1 MNPIQALRLA
11 LTLTISLAALMIGW
25 SLWDHY
31 MRDPWTRDGR
41 VRANVVN
48 IAPDVAGPVAEI
60 RIKDNQLVHKGDLLI
75 RLDPQRYS
83 LALQQA
89 EAALKARDIEWQLRQ
104 QEAGRRAK
112 LGAQVVSSENRENT
126 ASLASAAEAAFREA
140 QAALD
145 LAKLNLERTE
155 LRAPVDGYV
164 TNFTAEVGD
173 YAGIGKPLVALI
185 DAHSFRV
192 VGYFE
197 ETKLPRMREGDP
209 VRIQLMQGGEL
220 RGSVESLPHGINDH
234 NDTVGRSLLSDV
246 NPSFNWVRL
255 AQRVP
260 VRIKLA
266 EIPQDTRLMAGQTCT
281 VIVEPQQPCS
291 SFQG

>member
-1 MNPIQALRLA
+1 MNSIKALRIFI
-11 LTLTISLAALMIGW
+11 TLVVSLAALIIGL

-48 IAPDVAGPVAEI
+48 IAPDVASPIVEI
-60 RIKDNQLVHKGDLLI
+60 LIKDNQAVHQGELLI
-75 RLDPQRYS
+75 RLDPERYK
-83 LALQQA
+83 LALAQA
-89 EAALKARDIEWQLRQ
+89 EAALKARDIARQLRQ
-104 QEAGRRAK
+104 QEAERRAK
-112 LGAQVVSSENRENT
+112 LDTQVVSSENRENT
-126 ASLASAAEAAFREA
+126 ASLASAAEAAYREA

-173 YAGIGKPLVALI
+173 YAGVGKPLVALI
-185 DAHSFRV
+185 DAHSYRV

-197 ETKLPRMREGDP
+197 ETKLPRLREGDP
-209 VRIQLMQGGEL
+209 VRIELMQGGQL
-220 RGSVESLPHGINDH
+220 RGRVESLPHGINDH

-246 NPSFNWVRL
+246 NPSYNWVRL

-260 VRIKLA
+260 VRVKLD
-266 EIPQDTRLMAGQTCT
+266 EIPADVRLMAGQTCT
-281 VIVEPQQPCS
+281 VIVEPRE
-291 SFQG
+291 

>member
-1 MNPIQALRLA
+1 MNPTQALRLA

-75 RLDPQRYS
+75 RLDPQRYN

-281 VIVEPQQPCS
+281 VIVEPQQP
-291 SFQG
+291 

>member
-281 VIVEPQQPCS
+281 VIVEPQQP
-291 SFQG
+291 

>member
-1 MNPIQALRLA
+1 MNPTQALRLA

-75 RLDPQRYS
+75 RLDSQRYS

-281 VIVEPQQPCS
+281 VIVEPQQP
-291 SFQG
+291 

>member
-1 MNPIQALRLA
+1 MNSIKALRIFI
-11 LTLTISLAALMIGW
+11 TLVVSLAALIIGL

-48 IAPDVAGPVAEI
+48 IAPDVASPIVEI
-60 RIKDNQLVHKGDLLI
+60 LIKDNQAVHQGELLI
-75 RLDPQRYS
+75 RLDPERYK
-83 LALQQA
+83 LALAQA
-89 EAALKARDIEWQLRQ
+89 EAALKARDIERQLRQ
-104 QEAGRRAK
+104 QEAERRAK
-112 LGAQVVSSENRENT
+112 LDTQVVSSENRENT
-126 ASLASAAEAAFREA
+126 ASLASAAEAAYREA

-173 YAGIGKPLVALI
+173 YAGVGKPLVALI
-185 DAHSFRV
+185 DAHSYRV

-197 ETKLPRMREGDP
+197 ETKLPRLREGDP
-209 VRIQLMQGGEL
+209 VRIELMQGGQL
-220 RGSVESLPHGINDH
+220 RGRVESLPHGINDH

-246 NPSFNWVRL
+246 NPSYNWVRL

-260 VRIKLA
+260 VRVKLD
-266 EIPQDTRLMAGQTCT
+266 EIPADVRLMAGQTCT
-281 VIVEPQQPCS
+281 VIVES
-291 SFQG
+291 RE

>member
-1 MNPIQALRLA
+1 MNPTQALRLA

-281 VIVEPQQPCS
+281 VIVEPQQP
-291 SFQG
+291 

>member
-1 MNPIQALRLA
+1 MNPTQALRLA

-89 EAALKARDIEWQLRQ
+89 EAALNARDIEWQLRQ

-281 VIVEPQQPCS
+281 VIVEPQQP
-291 SFQG
+291 

>member
-1 MNPIQALRLA
+1 MNSIKALRIFI
-11 LTLTISLAALMIGW
+11 TLVVSLAALIIGL

-48 IAPDVAGPVAEI
+48 IAPDVASPIVEI
-60 RIKDNQLVHKGDLLI
+60 LIKDNQAVHQGELLI
-75 RLDPQRYS
+75 RLDPERYK
-83 LALQQA
+83 LALAQA
-89 EAALKARDIEWQLRQ
+89 EAALKARDIERQLRQ
-104 QEAGRRAK
+104 QEAERRAK
-112 LGAQVVSSENRENT
+112 LDTQVVSSENRENT
-126 ASLASAAEAAFREA
+126 ASLASAAEAAYREA

-173 YAGIGKPLVALI
+173 YAGVGKPLVALI
-185 DAHSFRV
+185 DAHSYRV

-197 ETKLPRMREGDP
+197 ETKLPRLREGDP
-209 VRIQLMQGGEL
+209 VRIELMQGGQL
-220 RGSVESLPHGINDH
+220 RGRVESLPHGINDH

-246 NPSFNWVRL
+246 NPSYNWVRL

-260 VRIKLA
+260 VRVKLD
-266 EIPQDTRLMAGQTCT
+266 EIPADVRLMAGQTCT
-281 VIVEPQQPCS
+281 VIVEPRE
-291 SFQG
+291 